1 MRRNSLPRPL
11 RSADLSRVEA
21 VLTDVDG
28 TLTSGDKLE
37 SRTLRALERLEGHG
51 LKVIL
56 VSGRPA
62 GWGECWARTLPVDGV
77 IVENGGVTFA
87 RDGRGR
93 LRKTYAQ
100 RPSERRANRARLLRE
115 VSQAMRR
122 VPGARLSS
130 DSAHTEVDI
139 AIDYNEEAKL
149 GPDQVRALESRLK
162 QRGVTVARSSVHL
175 NCWIGSFD
183 KLSAT
188 RRLLSSGWS
197 IRPRKRDSRFI
208 FVGDSLND
216 APMFGGFELTVG
228 VANVLEVLESLE
240 HRPAFV
246 TRARE
251 GRGFE
256 EVVDAILRQQ
266 DRGA

>member
-1 MRRNSLPRPL
+1 MRRNPLPRPL

-28 TLTSGDKLE
+28 TLTCGDKLE
-37 SRTLRALERLEGHG
+37 SRTLQALERLDHLG
-51 LKVIL
+51 LKVVL

-62 GWGECWARTLPVDGV
+62 GWGECWARTLPVGGV

-87 RDGRGR
+87 RDRRGR

-100 RPSERRANRARLLRE
+100 RTSERKANRARLLRE
-115 VSQAMRR
+115 VTSAIRR

-130 DSAHTEVDI
+130 DSAYTEVDI
-139 AIDYNEEAKL
+139 AIDYNEEVKL
-149 GPDQVRALESRLK
+149 GPDQVRALQSRLS

-183 KLSAT
+183 KLSAA
-188 RRLLSSGWS
+188 RRYLSAQWS
-197 IRPRKRDSRFI
+197 LRGSKGDSRFI

-228 VANVLEVLESLE
+228 VANVLDVLESLE

-266 DRGA
+266 DR

>member
-1 MRRNSLPRPL
+1 MRRNTLPRPL
-11 RSADLSRVEA
+11 SSADLGRVEA
-21 VLTDVDG
+21 VFTDVDG
-28 TLTSGDKLE
+28 TLTTGDRIE
-37 SRTLRALERLEGHG
+37 SRTLRALERLGRAA
-51 LKVIL
+51 VRVVL

-100 RPSERRANRARLLRE
+100 PRGRRELNRARLLRE
-115 VSQAMRR
+115 VRQAMRQ

-139 AIDYNEEAKL
+139 AIDYNEETKL
-149 GPDQVRALESRLK
+149 RPEDVRALELRLK
-162 QRGVTVARSSVHL
+162 RRGVTVARSSVHL

-183 KLSAT
+183 KLWAV
-188 RRLLSSGWS
+188 RRFLASEWNIPL
-197 IRPRKRDSRFI
+197 RKKDPRFVY
-208 FVGDSLND
+208 VGDSLND
-216 APMFGGFELTVG
+216 SPMFGGFSLAVG
-228 VANVLEVLESLE
+228 VANVLEVLDSLQ

-246 TRARE
+246 TRGRE

-266 DRGA
+266 NRGA